1 MSWTMYSTVA
11 SLPDGHGDI
20 KQTARRVGWAES
32 VQSYRECHPERVAAQ
47 WASWCVAEVRSR
59 LPRLAPACA
68 IALASFIELLFF
80 LGHLA

>member
-20 KQTARRVGWAES
+20 RQTARRVGWAES
-32 VQSYRECHPERVAAQ
+32 VQSYREFHPERVAAQ
-47 WASWCVAEVRSR
+47 WASWCVAEVALTLASPGASLRHCSR
-59 LPRLAPACA
+59 LLHMAFV
-68 IALASFIELLFF
+68 S